1 MRPRP
6 IKEKKEE
13 HESSRRR
20 ENEVTC
26 CREEKAAARRR
37 RKTDEMSNWR
47 RLTTTATAGAPIDG
61 HIVVNGIEYSQRPI
75 RESYSWERG
84 SPHTATAAI
93 SCCYSGAFKSAVV
106 IIDVLKDQEE
116 R

>member
-61 HIVVNGIEYSQRPI
+61 HIAVYGNQYRQRPI
-75 RESYSWERG
+75 RKSYSWEKV
-84 SPHTATAAI
+84 STA
-93 SCCYSGAFKSAVV
+93 KSAVV
-106 IIDVLKDQEE
+106 TAAGHLNQLLLSSTL
-116 R
+116 